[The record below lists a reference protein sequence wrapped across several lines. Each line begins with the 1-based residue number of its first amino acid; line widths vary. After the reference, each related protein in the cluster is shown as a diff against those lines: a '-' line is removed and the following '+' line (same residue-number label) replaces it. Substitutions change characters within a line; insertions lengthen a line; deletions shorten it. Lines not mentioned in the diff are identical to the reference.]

1 MEARTDKV
9 VCSLWKR
16 SKQGVAVAV
25 EKSVSE
31 DPGEALD
38 SRGVRS
44 NVAKLRIEESARK
57 LNPENE
63 I

>member
-1 MEARTDKV
+1 MIEQKRCTGVMEARTDKV

-16 SKQGVAVAV
+16 SKQCVAVAV

-31 DPGEALD
+31 DPGEAHD

-44 NVAKLRIEESARK
+44 DVAELGIE
-57 LNPENE
+57 